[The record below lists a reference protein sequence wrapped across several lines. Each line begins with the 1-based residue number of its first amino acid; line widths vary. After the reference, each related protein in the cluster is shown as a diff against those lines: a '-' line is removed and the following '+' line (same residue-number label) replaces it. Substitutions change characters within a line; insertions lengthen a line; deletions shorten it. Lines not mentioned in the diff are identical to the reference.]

1 MQQTSAED
9 YCRTLRLWVH
19 WVRRLNRAHDA
30 RTLATMQ
37 AYELLARERFAI
49 RCADFALERSVQR
62 MRRDRFAAGFADYDL
77 NRIVRRQ
84 RVGEFAVG
92 RAEERGPAPERET
105 RLPRSGSI

>member
-1 MQQTSAED
+1 MRQTSTED

-19 WVRRLNRAHDA
+19 WVRRLNRTHDA
-30 RTLATMQ
+30 RTLAMMQ

-77 NRIVRRQ
+77 GRIVRKNRLA
-84 RVGEFAVG
+84 EFAVG
-92 RAEERGPAPERET
+92 HAEERCLAPERAT
-105 RLPRSGSI
+105 RSPRSGSI